1 MAESEKLVQFK
12 GRLVILG
19 CGSIGKGVLPLIFR
33 HIDISPQQI
42 MVIAADE
49 CGKELVEK
57 YGIPFHLKTITP
69 ENYQPFLD
77 STVRE
82 GDFLLNLS
90 INVGSREVI
99 EFCAQQKALYLDT
112 CIEAWEGV
120 YTDPALTPEKRSNY
134 ALRQEVLQLKKH
146 SASGPTAVV
155 THGANPGL
163 VSHFVKQALL
173 NIARDSGMTN
183 APPKTREQ
191 WAQLSQQLAIK
202 TIHIAERD
210 TQIASPRKAPGE
222 FVNTWSVNGLIGEG
236 CQSAEL
242 GWGSHEKYFPVDG
255 ARHESGCQSAI
266 FLNRPGAA
274 TLVRTWLPLAGP
286 QIGYLIT
293 HNESISLADYL
304 TIGSGRNPQYRPTV
318 HYAYHPSDDTV
329 LSLHELRGRN
339 WQPQPKLRL
348 VMDEIVSGID
358 ELGVLVMGHARG
370 AYWYGSQLSIEE
382 ARRLAPHNSATTLQ
396 VAAGVLGGMIWAMRH
411 PHRGIVEPEE
421 MDFAEVLAIAGPYL
435 GEMAGSYSD
444 WTPLAGRAAMFAEDL
459 DEEDAWQFK
468 NFRVLS

>member
-1 MAESEKLVQFK
+1 MAESEKMVQFQ

-33 HIDISPQQI
+33 HLDISPRQI
-42 MVIAADE
+42 LVIAADE
-49 CGKELVEK
+49 CGKELVERD
-57 YGIPFHLKTITP
+57 GIPFHLQTITP
-69 ENYQPFLD
+69 ENYQTFLD
-77 STVRE
+77 SALRE

-99 EFCAQQKALYLDT
+99 EFCTQKKVLYLDT

-120 YTDPALTPEKRSNY
+120 YTDPALAPEKRSNY
-134 ALRQEVLQLKKH
+134 ALRQEVLQLKKRY
-146 SASGPTAVV
+146 ASGPTAVV

-173 NIARDSGMTN
+173 NIARDTGITT
-183 APPKTREQ
+183 APPETREQ
-191 WAQLSQQLAIK
+191 WARLSQKLGVK

-210 TQIASPRKAPGE
+210 TQIALPRKAPGE

-236 CQSAEL
+236 CQPAEL

-255 ARHESGCQSAI
+255 AHHESGCQSAI
-266 FLNRPGAA
+266 FLKRPGAA
-274 TLVRTWLPLAGP
+274 TAVRTWLPLSGP

-304 TIGSGRNPQYRPTV
+304 TIGAGKSPQYRPTV
-318 HYAYHPSDDTV
+318 HYAYHPSDDTI

-339 WQPQPKLRL
+339 WRAQEKLRL

-358 ELGVLVMGHARG
+358 ELGVLLMGHAKG

-396 VAAGVLGGMIWAMRH
+396 VAAGILGGMIWAMRH
-411 PHRGIVEPEE
+411 PDRGIVEPEE

-435 GEMAGSYSD
+435 GETAGSYSD
-444 WTPLAGRAAMFAEDL
+444 WTPLANRTALFSEDL
-459 DEEDAWQFK
+459 DKEDPWQFK
-468 NFRVLS
+468 NFRVA